1 MIKISID
8 KLIKL
13 LIKLLMHT
21 VIVKENNDVLVFG
34 ANNCGQLGL
43 RHNDDQNKPQTL
55 IQWIAIRQIACK
67 S

>member
-8 KLIKL
+8 KFIKL

-21 VIVKENNDVLVFG
+21 VIVKENNDVPIFC
-34 ANNCGQLGL
+34 ANVYGQLGL
-43 RHNDDQNKPQTL
+43 GHNSDQNKPITL
-55 IQWIAIRQIACK
+55 MQGIPIRQITCK